1 MTSENIAQKFI
12 GTWKLLKCHH
22 ELEGGTEIFPLG
34 DSARGLLIYS
44 KEGYMSG
51 ALMHPDRDKFKTR
64 ELFSGTQ
71 EEKALAMEG
80 YLHYAGRFEVHGEE
94 VWHFVEMSLFPNWV
108 GSIQKRRYRFFED
121 KLSLSVGPFT
131 AQEVKQ
137 TAYLLWQRH
146 S

>member
-1 MTSENIAQKFI
+1 MPAQNITLKLI

-22 ELEGGTEIFPLG
+22 ELENGNEVYPLG

-44 KEGYMSG
+44 PEGYMSG
-51 ALMHPDRDKFKTR
+51 ALMHPEREKFKTR

-80 YLHYAGRFEVHGEE
+80 YLHYAGKFEIHGDE
-94 VWHFVEMSLFPNWV
+94 VWHFVEMSLFPNWI
-108 GSIQKRRYRFFED
+108 GSVQKRKYHFFGD

-131 AQEVKQ
+131 AQGVKQ
-137 TAYLLWQRH
+137 TAYLLWQRC